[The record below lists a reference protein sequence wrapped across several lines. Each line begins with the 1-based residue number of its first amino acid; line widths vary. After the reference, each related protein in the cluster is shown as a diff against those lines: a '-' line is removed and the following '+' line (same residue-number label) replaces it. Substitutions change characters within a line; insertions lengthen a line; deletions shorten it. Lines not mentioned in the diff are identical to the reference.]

1 MRFPG
6 IGALVVGLGV
16 LWVSLAQ
23 AQQVGFTQEDRERID
38 RRFDQVE
45 KHMVRIETT
54 LQMFMESTAQRFEQ
68 VDKRFAEQREDF
80 NTRFEQ
86 VDKRFAEQR
95 EDFNT
100 RFEQMQNSMNTR
112 FEQMQNSSNTRF
124 AELMQFLQIITGIF
138 TVIMVAAIG
147 FAFWD
152 RRTVLAKSREVTL
165 EALAKDEEIR
175 KIALV
180 EQVTDE
186 VLRRM
191 DVRKATPLQ
200 APPSPATA

>member
-1 MRFPG
+1 MRFPR

-68 VDKRFAEQREDF
+68 VYKRFAEQREDF

-112 FEQMQNSSNTRF
+112 FEQRQNSMNTRF

-152 RRTVLAKSREVTL
+152 RRTVLAKSKEVAL

>member
-1 MRFPG
+1 MRFLG

-86 VDKRFAEQR
+86 MQNSM
-95 EDFNT
+95 NT

-112 FEQMQNSSNTRF
+112 FEQMQNSMNTRF

-152 RRTVLAKSREVTL
+152 RRTVLAKSKEVAL

>member
-45 KHMVRIETT
+45 KQMVRIETT

-152 RRTVLAKSREVTL
+152 RRTVLAKSKEVAL

>member
-112 FEQMQNSSNTRF
+112 FEQRQNSMNTRF

-152 RRTVLAKSREVTL
+152 RRTVLAKSKEVAL

>member
-54 LQMFMESTAQRFEQ
+54 LQMFMESTNQRFEQ
-68 VDKRFAEQREDF
+68 VNQRFAEQL
-80 NTRFEQ
+80 
-86 VDKRFAEQR
+86 
-95 EDFNT
+95 
-100 RFEQMQNSMNTR
+100 S
-112 FEQMQNSSNTRF
+112 
-124 AELMQFLQIITGIF
+124 FLQIITGIF

-152 RRTVLAKSREVTL
+152 RRTVLAKSKEVAL

>member
-68 VDKRFAEQREDF
+68 
-80 NTRFEQ
+80 
-86 VDKRFAEQR
+86 
-95 EDFNT
+95 
-100 RFEQMQNSMNTR
+100 MQNSMNTR
-112 FEQMQNSSNTRF
+112 FEQMQNSMNTRF

-152 RRTVLAKSREVTL
+152 RRTVLAKSKEVAL

>member
-1 MRFPG
+1 MRFPR

-100 RFEQMQNSMNTR
+100 RFEQRQNSMNTR
-112 FEQMQNSSNTRF
+112 FEQRQNSMNTRF

-152 RRTVLAKSREVTL
+152 RRTVLAKSKEVAL

>member
-1 MRFPG
+1 MRLPG

-112 FEQMQNSSNTRF
+112 FEQMQNSMNTRF

-152 RRTVLAKSREVTL
+152 RRTVLAKSKEVAL

>member
-1 MRFPG
+1 MRFPR

-112 FEQMQNSSNTRF
+112 FEQRQNSMNTRF
-124 AELMQFLQIITGIF
+124 AELMQFLQIITAIF

-152 RRTVLAKSREVTL
+152 RRTVLAKSKEVAL

>member
-1 MRFPG
+1 M
-6 IGALVVGLGV
+6 VVGLGV

-54 LQMFMESTAQRFEQ
+54 LQMFMESTVQRFEQ

-112 FEQMQNSSNTRF
+112 F

-152 RRTVLAKSREVTL
+152 RRTVLAKSKEVAL

>member
-86 VDKRFAEQR
+86 
-95 EDFNT
+95 
-100 RFEQMQNSMNTR
+100 MQNSMNTR
-112 FEQMQNSSNTRF
+112 FEQMQNSR
-124 AELMQFLQIITGIF
+124 LY
-138 TVIMVAAIG
+138 
-147 FAFWD
+147 
-152 RRTVLAKSREVTL
+152 
-165 EALAKDEEIR
+165 
-175 KIALV
+175 
-180 EQVTDE
+180 
-186 VLRRM
+186 LR
-191 DVRKATPLQ
+191 
-200 APPSPATA
+200 

>member
-1 MRFPG
+1 MRFPR

-112 FEQMQNSSNTRF
+112 FEQRQNSMNTRF

-152 RRTVLAKSREVTL
+152 RRTVLAKSKEVAL

>member
-1 MRFPG
+1 MRFLG
-6 IGALVVGLGV
+6 IGALVAGLGV

-38 RRFDQVE
+38 RRFHQVG

-100 RFEQMQNSMNTR
+100 RFEQMQNS
-112 FEQMQNSSNTRF
+112 SNTRF

-152 RRTVLAKSREVTL
+152 RRSVLAKSKEVAL

>member
-1 MRFPG
+1 
-6 IGALVVGLGV
+6 LVVGLGV
-16 LWVSLAQ
+16 LWVSAVQ
-23 AQQVGFTQEDRERID
+23 AQQVGFTQADRERMD
-38 RRFDQVE
+38 QRFDQVE

-112 FEQMQNSSNTRF
+112 FEQRQNSMNTRF

-152 RRTVLAKSREVTL
+152 RRTVLAKSKEVAL

>member
-112 FEQMQNSSNTRF
+112 FEQMQNSMDTRF

-152 RRTVLAKSREVTL
+152 RRTVLAKSKEVTL

>member
-1 MRFPG
+1 MRFTG

-23 AQQVGFTQEDRERID
+23 AQQVGFTQEDRARID
-38 RRFDQVE
+38 R
-45 KHMVRIETT
+45 
-54 LQMFMESTAQRFEQ
+54 
-68 VDKRFAEQREDF
+68 
-80 NTRFEQ
+80 
-86 VDKRFAEQR
+86 
-95 EDFNT
+95 

-112 FEQMQNSSNTRF
+112 FV
-124 AELMQFLQIITGIF
+124 ELMQFLQIITGIF

-152 RRTVLAKSREVTL
+152 RRTVLAKSKEVAL

>member
-1 MRFPG
+1 
-6 IGALVVGLGV
+6 
-16 LWVSLAQ
+16 
-23 AQQVGFTQEDRERID
+23 
-38 RRFDQVE
+38 
-45 KHMVRIETT
+45 MVRNISDQAEKRMVHMETT

-112 FEQMQNSSNTRF
+112 FEQMQNSMNTRF

-152 RRTVLAKSREVTL
+152 RRTVLAKSKEVAL

>member
-112 FEQMQNSSNTRF
+112 F

-152 RRTVLAKSREVTL
+152 RRTVLAKSKEVAL

>member
-16 LWVSLAQ
+16 LWVSLVQ

-45 KHMVRIETT
+45 KQMVRIETT

-152 RRTVLAKSREVTL
+152 RRTVLAKSKEVAL

>member
-112 FEQMQNSSNTRF
+112 FEQRQNSMNTRF
-124 AELMQFLQIITGIF
+124 SELMQFLQIITGIF

-152 RRTVLAKSREVTL
+152 RRTVLAKSKEVAL

>member
-1 MRFPG
+1 MRFLG
-6 IGALVVGLGV
+6 IEALVVGLGV

-38 RRFDQVE
+38 RRFDQVG

-86 VDKRFAEQR
+86 
-95 EDFNT
+95 
-100 RFEQMQNSMNTR
+100 MQNSMNTR
-112 FEQMQNSSNTRF
+112 FEQMQNSMNTHF

-152 RRTVLAKSREVTL
+152 RRTTGSKAKEVTL
-165 EALAKDEEIR
+165 EALAKDEESR
-175 KIALV
+175 KNALT
-180 EQVTDE
+180 EQVVAE
-186 VLRRM
+186 VFRRLES
-191 DVRKATPLQ
+191 RKTTPPQ
-200 APPSPATA
+200 SAPLPTMS